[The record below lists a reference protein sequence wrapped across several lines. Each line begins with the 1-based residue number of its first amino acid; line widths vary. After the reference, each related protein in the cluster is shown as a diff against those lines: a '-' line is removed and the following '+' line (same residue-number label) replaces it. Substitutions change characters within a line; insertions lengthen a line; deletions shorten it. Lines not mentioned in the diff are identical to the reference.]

1 MSGTPIGYAGSN
13 GRIPAVMEFGDIE
26 LPGAYVTKQTGH
38 LYRVPAEV
46 LRAGRS
52 PVIVIT
58 SCRPVLVAR
67 ISNDPMLPLNEARCI
82 AADHDLP
89 VNF

>member
-1 MSGTPIGYAGSN
+1 MSGTPFGYAGSN
-13 GRIPAVMEFGDIE
+13 GRVLAVMEFGDIE
-26 LPGAYVTKQTGH
+26 LPGAYVTKRSGH
-38 LYRVPAEV
+38 LFRVPAES

-52 PVIVIT
+52 PVITIT
-58 SCRPVLVAR
+58 SCQPVLVAR
-67 ISNDPMLPLNEARCI
+67 ISDDPLLPLNEARCI